1 MAEENILRYVR
12 EDNGQTYE
20 FPESRREE
28 FLQIA
33 KENNIGVSELKD
45 PLPKANPET
54 PDYAPADVA
63 PFYRPN
69 AQPDNLVEK
78 NPTYGSEAKLQV
90 NPVQRQ
96 AQAEEPVTEENRA
109 KPEDFPLANPKVQEI
124 YNKANQKAADEI
136 GDIPIISDPM
146 AERQRREEFL
156 ASQMEKAGQMYT
168 KEDVRKAADQ
178 FEEQAELNYF
188 NNYIN
193 SEFSEDDLSTHSY
206 VEDMLAANAADGL
219 RDKMEGITPEQ
230 YSTYLKIEQSDKE
243 FFNSPIVKRVVQRE
257 TDRAKKNLSD
267 ISAKKRAYMDE
278 KGATRELV
286 GQEGKVTA
294 FFDNPDDIP
303 EYNALDHAERLARQ
317 SLQQWQAGSRYDRD
331 FFSPVKQYAKGHVDR
346 MSDRDWWG
354 AVGGF
359 TELRRN
365 NRVRDIGEKLE
376 RAAWAGEEDP
386 TKVLTDGELELL
398 KQYYYNAETNAA
410 RSRDMSRAYKSGQVS
425 ADALPFMVDFLLTD
439 GATTAVKE
447 AVAKALGNKFL
458 GKSIGGFVGAAA
470 RTAMMPTSYTN
481 ASRQLLERNPDGSFK
496 YDKGKAW
503 AVGMLDSAIETL
515 SESFGAGLEKWG
527 LGKMIGN
534 KLSGSKVG
542 STIYDILH
550 STNDVLRMGGFNGLA
565 GEWVE
570 ELYGTLLRMTLPEY
584 YGNSKEQWSD
594 FWSADNQATMLGG
607 FAAMSALGAFSNIN
621 NRIKTEKGYK
631 DELRKIRAEQEKYRG
646 GLYDTLSGLGIS
658 DDKINK
664 LVKGLSNKTIEE
676 AGNEFDGLLAETR
689 KSYKGKEYGKY
700 VQMRRQARED
710 YENLVRATAEQGL
723 VEDAKKEAV
732 EAARGEI
739 DKEDMLFDWDAIAE
753 RRQQRREERAERG
766 PVSDYMQPI
775 VPADM
780 VAPSANEP
788 VAPVQEPQTQQ
799 PAQQEPEKPD
809 LVKMFKDR
817 HNGAALPVDA
827 EGNVTPVMKD
837 GKVVGYMKG
846 STNRGITGNKVI
858 TFLEQ
863 GKDDRW
869 STRTVSESQ
878 GYTLGKPITADEAY
892 NTVLAPVMLAQ
903 QEAANAQQA
912 VVSSDAQDTAQTID
926 AAQADVAANIDAQ
939 NEAAAKAVDSAEQ
952 SLDEAQKNL
961 EGAAPQNTDNQQ
973 EGQTPPPANDE
984 EAFMASLPRKGKG
997 KELDYAAFTPEQT
1010 VRYTAMQSDLATAI
1024 EDARATVAQRQ
1035 QEIAELNDKIGK
1047 AVGTDRLALRA
1058 QAKALADEIAAYE
1071 SIINEYQDTVGASAP
1086 AEQPAAAEPVAAPQP
1101 APAPKTTSR
1110 RQSRKP
1116 AEKPAE
1122 AAAPVAPAAPAE
1134 NKAEEPK
1141 AAPKPKAEPAPKKE
1155 KKAAPVETPKDEPV
1169 AGMPKKYVSIKK
1181 ELAAAQ
1187 NKKEEKEPKR
1197 KLATFLRKATDEE
1210 LIAVLED
1217 VRNMVSNGEKM
1228 NGLNSLIYQ
1237 LERELEKRNA
1247 DTSDAISNLQTE
1259 IASLSGNTSSEA
1271 TAEQAAEAP
1280 KEEKKETRK
1289 RKSEKKETT
1298 ATEPAAEQTEA
1309 ETEEPVEEVSIAGEV
1324 SGMLDRLEAAYT
1336 EDAEA
1341 GNTDTSKA
1349 AYAEIRERVNQATS
1363 ANELQAIS
1371 AQLQDEGDGLMVEDS
1386 KGNRASTNDE
1396 RTHAI
1401 NSLKDMVERR
1411 RSYITN
1417 GYGKKMRK
1425 SDGSLTKIGKK
1436 VQREA
1441 TRKRKSEQAKRDAEG
1456 AAANK
1461 AAAQEALASVKANA
1475 ETRAQA
1481 EQAKKDEKANARK
1494 RVEQGM
1500 AVKKS
1505 TEEPAAES
1513 AVEKVT
1519 KPARQRA
1526 LEALDAAANLEIDS
1540 DEAYNTALK
1549 LKRDI
1554 DSLAKRGV
1562 DKKERGTGIT
1572 NDIKARLKDASE
1584 KLSSDLNLYKNSQGR
1599 SLDEILDEENKE
1611 HAEATR
1617 WRTNEEQVEDLKKQ
1631 LEAKR
1636 VELDKLERIKSL
1648 GDRVD
1653 DGDAIDEGVEASSKV
1668 DDDIEATRQ
1677 EIRNIKGKIRKL
1689 GGEYRTNAEIVADD
1703 IKAKEKEI
1711 VDINRE
1717 IGKIPAAKRVS
1728 EALAA
1733 QDELK
1738 RRADNG
1744 DEDAAKAYS
1753 TNIKIINNANN
1764 RAFYDEL
1771 AGLYKRLFPNASTTD
1786 QAFRDWL
1793 DSRYEELSDERSDI
1807 NSQIMRLHDE
1817 ARKEISGGE
1826 GRKATLK
1833 EIGRLTNQLMKF
1845 LPASMR
1851 SKIRVL
1857 SHEEFMKQLQK
1868 SDGARQQMAYHGS
1881 GALFD
1886 HFDHAF
1892 MSTGEGAQAYGW
1904 GTYVSGNRD
1913 ISKSYAE
1920 KARRAPV
1927 LDVTSMTEDE
1937 RREYDNLKNNV
1948 DRLRK
1953 KADRAISEYQQSD
1966 DGVFGEDGVF
1976 DRLVDEFLS
1985 AKGYSGERRDSFR
1998 QWIMYRT
2005 RKDGG
2010 KYDYDFESIQK
2021 EIDDLKSQRSLSLD
2035 GRELESIDATLDFW
2049 QDIMVFCSGE
2059 LGQKLLG
2066 YLNENQQLHSLMTS
2080 AETEFYAAAEK
2091 LENFCKPFYTT
2102 EYAYL
2107 YDVEIPDDTGN
2118 NYLGWEK
2125 GVSSEDIRAAMMILE
2140 GHGYDVPNDFG
2151 TDVYTGDDLLN
2162 AIERVVFE
2170 DEAFE
2175 AAFISGVRIIPGR
2188 YGPIASQMLSEMGYV
2203 GISVPTNYTNSHRNE
2218 AVRNY
2223 VIFKESDAKITG
2235 YVRFQND
2242 TGETLGFVDRDGSC
2256 YIDADNAHVDT
2267 PLHEIGIHMLMDAAK
2282 QTGEAGLSNAIIEYG
2297 KQAPQEFVDHVKN
2310 NYGYLWNTMESC
2322 RAAVEAEDTVEN
2334 RKRLEDAEAAF
2345 YEEVAAH
2352 AFGKAFE
2359 DRQAE
2364 FAQQNIFQRLLNAI
2378 KEFLDRLF
2386 NGKYAN
2392 LDVFDS
2398 VEKMGADEI
2407 GQKLYDLVMGGRE
2420 IANANERSDAVSGN
2434 SSVGE
2439 LSEDR
2444 RERLS
2449 HSPLALPLDIAKVQE
2464 KTYDTKN
2471 RLAKVIRAGHT
2482 ILTSGD
2488 ANGVVRGIGK
2498 AAGFDKSSSSQS
2510 YYSDIITDN
2519 GQAVRI
2525 RVSTHPANGER
2536 FNNSPTE
2543 NNISIVVY
2551 KNGAHINDGPF
2562 EEYTYR
2568 LDTLDAQSIA
2578 DTVVA
2583 GIDNLIRTGEYVDSS
2598 NTAEYHD
2605 YHPQPRIRRQIIGE
2619 KGATAIDELHGNS
2632 EIMSNLERAKE
2643 MWRNGDSKRSIL
2655 ASTGWQFGA
2664 DGKWRYEIMDVV
2676 FSDKMDDFLDSVKI
2690 TDKGIEFGDGEGTL
2704 PFKKGDFSPLPNER
2718 LQTTLGKALGDTEES
2733 RMLFAAYPNLR
2744 NMPLWLY
2751 AEEGDQTGGTVFD
2764 EKGKAKRIELNLT
2777 EGRRSGILG
2786 VLLRDNND
2794 IRSTLLHEI
2803 QHAIQGE
2810 EGFQRG
2816 TNIWKVIDQYPELQ
2830 KEHEELLEEYEA
2842 LKPDLDRFN
2851 ELDAKD
2857 KVDVLNLEE
2866 TNEWL
2871 ALRDKLDEYDYK
2883 TDEFYD
2889 KCYDYYS
2896 RTYGEVEARNVSAR
2910 MGMTAE
2916 ERRQS
2921 LFEDTYDEDARKG
2934 ILIPQEAV
2942 QAKEEEIAQEV
2953 AKQSATTTSA
2963 AEEAL
2968 LAMDGAPARQ
2978 TAAEWRQ
2985 WFKDKKIK
2993 DKDLMYF
3000 LGEGG
3005 RRADDE
3011 GIDAFDIADYIDH
3024 RYRNDNPY
3032 SVALRDVAEHG
3043 WGRADS
3049 KIGKAL
3055 HLKDGWAMDALR
3067 YLKDAVRA
3075 FGAIKENV
3083 ALYGGNLDSE
3093 NDFEHLHNTQQSK
3106 AGRTIQRFE
3115 NDIFAPLVEAA
3126 AALGKK
3132 LGVDREMI
3140 GNYITALHAPERN
3153 KFVTCRKV
3161 ADEVNEWAAGK
3172 GIDIELSADD
3182 VMPFYDGNLTA
3193 GMDAKVADKIK
3204 DVLATKYGT
3213 EEARV
3218 QSGMT
3223 DSEAQQLVNYFEN
3236 LVNSKGATDEL
3247 NNMMDNLRLAIAET
3261 TTFALDHGLITP
3273 EQYDE
3278 YTNRY
3283 EHYVPLLGFE
3293 DEADREAAFDN
3304 YRPENRTSTGNVN
3317 PNIRRTAQGRKSM
3330 SVDPI
3335 AGILVRGIN
3344 TINNGYENDSRMAL
3358 HKMIMDNPDMKE
3370 LFYVG
3375 GMETPEWAKEL
3386 SRKGEL
3392 DDHAVFVYVNGVP
3405 TKMYFN
3411 GSQGRVLSNGLD
3423 NYDTVTRKI
3432 SRMEEGIWKT
3442 VAKEGWDALRAGQA
3456 YMSQLTTTFN
3466 PIFSLVNL
3474 KRDLSFAQRQ
3484 MFIQHGARAA
3494 LEWDKNFRPSLM
3506 ACFSYMA
3513 MKADTFD
3520 VPDAIDEAVR
3530 RDASAIDEKEI
3541 ERLANVTGKTK
3552 DEVRDLI
3559 TKAEFNLFIENGGR
3573 IGYTSMINDT
3583 VAKKRYEKA
3592 FKRIS
3597 EGKSERSLRGKAKDH
3612 VDEFAQA
3619 FENVSRFAAFKAIL
3633 EGGSSPSAAAFAAHE
3648 VATNLSRRGTQT
3660 LFSGVKMFFN
3670 ATTESLNQMV
3680 KNYKSNEKS
3689 LLPEQKE
3696 QVKTTIRQRQAIVT
3710 AANMAMTALAVM
3722 FTRGLAKALFGG
3734 DDDDEMPDIMS
3745 RVPEYRKNT
3754 ELLIPYKVDEYG
3766 RVKAIRW
3773 HRPFQYRA
3781 NSYAMTKFI
3790 EMFAGDTD
3798 FGEGMRDIIDAYV
3811 EEYLPVSGSP
3821 ADRNSEGGLSLSIS
3835 TFSPDVLKPFF
3846 EVAANK
3852 SRFGYPIRYT
3862 KEDGRSAWSKAKLGT
3877 DKTAMAISKALAG
3890 GKGTEYKSDAAINI
3904 SPEVLEY
3911 LFKQYT
3917 GWIGQAYGWADNN
3930 IGMSKSERKRY
3941 AQKGPL
3947 SSRFFYDGT
3956 RDLGYDL
3963 VEDWANASEE
3973 AKIRAAAALSDDFRE
3988 IYNVPKESR
3997 EAMERAALET
4007 GYKSYLDME
4016 RAVKKLEQGYRRNVK
4031 FSQDPSLFP
4040 NERKRADEAAI
4051 KQLEGIMRLH
4061 YEFAKKYYE
4070 EIKK

>member
-78 NPTYGSEAKLQV
+78 NPTYGAEAKLQA

-124 YNKANQKAADEI
+124 YNKANQKVADEI
-136 GDIPIISDPM
+136 GDIPTINDPM
-146 AERQRREEFL
+146 VARERREKFV
-156 ASQMEKAGQMYT
+156 ASQMSKAGQMYT

-178 FEEQAELNYF
+178 LEEQEELNYF
-188 NNYIN
+188 NNYITN
-193 SEFSEDDLSTHSY
+193 EFTEDDLRTHRY
-206 VEDMLAANAADGL
+206 VEDKLAANEADGADGFI

-243 FFNSPIVKRVVQRE
+243 FFNSPIVKRVIQRE

-331 FFSPVKQYAKGHVDR
+331 FFSPGKQYVKGHVDR

-365 NRVRDIGEKLE
+365 NRIRDIGEKLE
-376 RAAWAGEEDP
+376 RAAWSGNEDP
-386 TKVLTDGELELL
+386 TSVLTDGELELL

-410 RSRDMSRAYKSGQVS
+410 RSRDISRAYKAGQVS

-447 AVAKALGNKFL
+447 AVAKALGNKFF
-458 GKSIGGFVGAAA
+458 GKSMGGLIGAAA

-481 ASRQLLERNPDGSFK
+481 ASRQQLERNPDGSFK
-496 YDKGKAW
+496 YDRGKAW

-515 SESFGAGLEKWG
+515 SESFGAGLEKFG

-550 STNDVLRMGGFNGLA
+550 GTNDVLRMGGFNGLA

-570 ELYGTLLRMTLPEY
+570 ELYGTLLRMTLPQY

-607 FAAMSALGAFSNIN
+607 FAAMSGIGAITNIS
-621 NRIKTEKGYK
+621 NRIKTEKGYRE
-631 DELRKIRAEQEKYRG
+631 ELQKIKAEQEKYRG
-646 GLYDTLSGLGIS
+646 SLYDALSGLGVS

-664 LVKGLSNKTIEE
+664 LVKGLYNKTIEE

-723 VEDAKKEAV
+723 VEAAKKEAV

-766 PVSDYMQPI
+766 PISDYMQPI

-799 PAQQEPEKPD
+799 PAQQEPGKPD

-817 HNGAALPVDA
+817 HNGATLPVDA

-939 NEAAAKAVDSAEQ
+939 NEEAAKAVDSAEQ

-961 EGAAPQNTDNQQ
+961 DGAAPQNTNNQQ

-984 EAFMASLPRKGKG
+984 EAFMESLPRKGKG

-1058 QAKALADEIAAYE
+1058 QTKALADEIAAYE
-1071 SIINEYQDTVGASAP
+1071 GIINEYQDTVGAAAP
-1086 AEQPAAAEPVAAPQP
+1086 AEPVAAPQP
-1101 APAPKTTSR
+1101 APALKTTSR

-1122 AAAPVAPAAPAE
+1122 AAAPVAPAAPVE
-1134 NKAEEPK
+1134 NKVEEPK
-1141 AAPKPKAEPAPKKE
+1141 AAPQPKAEPAPKKE
-1155 KKAAPVETPKDEPV
+1155 KKASPVETPKAEPV
-1169 AGMPKKYVSIKK
+1169 AGLPKKYASIKK

-1197 KLATFLRKATDEE
+1197 KLSTFLRKATDEE

-1237 LERELEKRNA
+1237 LERELEKRN
-1247 DTSDAISNLQTE
+1247 DNTSEAISNLQTE
-1259 IASLSGNTSSEA
+1259 IASLSSNTSSEA

-1441 TRKRKSEQAKRDAEG
+1441 AKKRKSEQAKRDAEG

-1475 ETRAQA
+1475 EARAQA

-1584 KLSSDLNLYKNSQGR
+1584 KLSSDLNMYKNSQGR

-1617 WRTNEEQVEDLKKQ
+1617 WRSNEEQVEDLKKQ

-1653 DGDAIDEGVEASSKV
+1653 DGDAIGEGVEASSKV

-1728 EALAA
+1728 EALVA

-1851 SKIRVL
+1851 DKVRVL

-1904 GTYVSGNRD
+1904 GTYVSMNRSIAEAYANARRRYLDFD
-1913 ISKSYAE
+1913 ISLIPTREERKRYEYLKKKEHASWEKERKVDNEISELSLEFRHLFMDKLAE
-1920 KARRAPV
+1920 EGYSEDDAFNVFYDANRYFLEESWDATDLLMEIGDKYPALISRAHEIQG
-1927 LDVTSMTEDE
+1927 DI
-1937 RREYDNLKNNV
+1937 R
-1948 DRLRK
+1948 RLRQDWLQFHEDYEGARESAVAMERQYRGK
-1953 KADRAISEYQQSD
+1953 SD
-1966 DGVFGEDGVF
+1966 V
-1976 DRLVDEFLS
+1976 
-1985 AKGYSGERRDSFR
+1985 
-1998 QWIMYRT
+1998 
-2005 RKDGG
+2005 
-2010 KYDYDFESIQK
+2010 
-2021 EIDDLKSQRSLSLD
+2021 
-2035 GRELESIDATLDFW
+2035 
-2049 QDIMVFCSGE
+2049 
-2059 LGQKLLG
+2059 
-2066 YLNENQQLHSLMTS
+2066 
-2080 AETEFYAAAEK
+2080 
-2091 LENFCKPFYTT
+2091 
-2102 EYAYL
+2102 YL
-2107 YDVEIPDDTGN
+2107 YDVEIPDDDGT
-2118 NYLGWEK
+2118 NYLAWEK
-2125 GVSSEDIRAAMMILE
+2125 PIPEDVAKKVYNALVDDRWSPIPLENAALD
-2140 GHGYDVPNDFG
+2140 DV
-2151 TDVYTGDDLLN
+2151 GDLQKY
-2162 AIERVVFE
+2162 IERSMRQTPRT
-2170 DEAFE
+2170 AI
-2175 AAFISGVRIIPGR
+2175 AGR
-2188 YGPIASQMLSEMGYV
+2188 SYPKYVSKILSKAGFV
-2203 GISVPTNYTNSHRNE
+2203 GISVPTNFTSIRRRNDDI
-2218 AVRNY
+2218 RNY
-2223 VIFKESDAKITG
+2223 VIFNESDAKITG
-2235 YVRFQND
+2235 NVRFQND

-2282 QTGEAGLSNAIIEYG
+2282 QTGEAGLRNAIIEYG
-2297 KQAPQEFVDHVKN
+2297 RQAPQEFVDRVKN
-2310 NYGYLWNTMESC
+2310 NYGYLWDTMESC
-2322 RAAVEAEDTVEN
+2322 RAAVEAEDTAEN

-2407 GQKLYDLVMGGRE
+2407 GRKLYDLVMGGKE
-2420 IANANERSDAVSGN
+2420 IAD
-2434 SSVGE
+2434 
-2439 LSEDR
+2439 
-2444 RERLS
+2444 
-2449 HSPLALPLDIAKVQE
+2449 
-2464 KTYDTKN
+2464 
-2471 RLAKVIRAGHT
+2471 
-2482 ILTSGD
+2482 
-2488 ANGVVRGIGK
+2488 
-2498 AAGFDKSSSSQS
+2498 AAG
-2510 YYSDIITDN
+2510 
-2519 GQAVRI
+2519 A
-2525 RVSTHPANGER
+2525 
-2536 FNNSPTE
+2536 
-2543 NNISIVVY
+2543 
-2551 KNGAHINDGPF
+2551 
-2562 EEYTYR
+2562 
-2568 LDTLDAQSIA
+2568 
-2578 DTVVA
+2578 
-2583 GIDNLIRTGEYVDSS
+2583 
-2598 NTAEYHD
+2598 TARAYEGSE
-2605 YHPQPRIRRQIIGE
+2605 RRQIIGE
-2619 KGATAIDELHGNS
+2619 KGARNLAEYRGDSTITDNLDTAKRMLAEGRDMLDIKKATGWEYDEGDKHWKTETADAAASSNIEELINNVDL
-2632 EIMSNLERAKE
+2632 SNLNETFNDGDITLDDLLEDGRLKE
-2643 MWRNGDSKRSIL
+2643 
-2655 ASTGWQFGA
+2655 
-2664 DGKWRYEIMDVV
+2664 E
-2676 FSDKMDDFLDSVKI
+2676 
-2690 TDKGIEFGDGEGTL
+2690 
-2704 PFKKGDFSPLPNER
+2704 
-2718 LQTTLGKALGDTEES
+2718 
-2733 RMLFAAYPNLR
+2733 LFAAYPILR
-2744 NMPLWLY
+2744 HWIVSP
-2751 AEEGDQTGGTVFD
+2751 QTYSPS
-2764 EKGKAKRIELNLT
+2764 
-2777 EGRRSGILG
+2777 EGRGKTSIEDGKIVTNLVRGGDGFARKASHREVRGNLI
-2786 VLLRDNND
+2786 
-2794 IRSTLLHEI
+2794 HEI
-2803 QHAIQGE
+2803 QHVIQYV
-2810 EGFQRG
+2810 EGFAAGAAPGKRLNEINNRIKEIDDAIVDAAING
-2816 TNIWKVIDQYPELQ
+2816 TPFSDLEDERYRLASEA
-2830 KEHEELLEEYEA
+2830 KEIVDKYESYA
-2842 LKPDLDRFN
+2842 
-2851 ELDAKD
+2851 
-2857 KVDVLNLEE
+2857 
-2866 TNEWL
+2866 
-2871 ALRDKLDEYDYK
+2871 
-2883 TDEFYD
+2883 
-2889 KCYDYYS
+2889 
-2896 RTYGEVEARNVSAR
+2896 GEVESRNA
-2910 MGMTAE
+2910 
-2916 ERRQS
+2916 ERRADMT
-2921 LFEDTYDEDARKG
+2921 LEDRLSSTLSSTEDVSGEKSYSFDYSG
-2934 ILIPQEAV
+2934 TM
-2942 QAKEEEIAQEV
+2942 QEV

-3049 KIGKAL
+3049 KIGRAL
-3055 HLKDGWAMDALR
+3055 NLKDGWAMDAIR
-3067 YLKDAVRA
+3067 YLKDAIRA
-3075 FGAIKENV
+3075 YGAIKENV
-3083 ALYGGNLDSE
+3083 ALYDGNLDSE

-3126 AALGKK
+3126 AALANK

-3161 ADEVNEWAAGK
+3161 ADEVNEWAAGH
-3172 GIDIELSADD
+3172 GIDVELTADD
-3182 VMPFYDGNLTA
+3182 VMPFYDGNPTA

-3223 DSEAQQLVNYFEN
+3223 DSEAQQLVSYFEN

-3304 YRPENRTSTGNVN
+3304 YRPENRTNTGNVN

-3358 HKMIMDNPDMKE
+3358 HKMIMDNPNMKE
-3370 LFYVG
+3370 LFFIEG
-3375 GMETPEWAKEL
+3375 QERPEWAKEL
-3386 SRKGEL
+3386 FRKGEL

-3432 SRMEEGIWKT
+3432 ARMEEGAVKT
-3442 VAKEGWDALRAGQA
+3442 VAKAAWDALRSGQA

-3484 MFIQHGARAA
+3484 MFIQHGLRAA
-3494 LEWDKNFRPSLM
+3494 IEWDKNFRPSLM

-3530 RDASAIDEKEI
+3530 RDASALDEKEI

-3696 QVKTTIRQRQAIVT
+3696 QVKTTIRQRQIIVT
-3710 AANMAMTALAVM
+3710 LANIALSAIATMAM
-3722 FTRGLAKALFGG
+3722 RGLAKALFGG
-3734 DDDDEMPDIMS
+3734 GDDDDEMPNIMS
-3745 RVPEYRKNT
+3745 RVPEYRKTT
-3754 ELLIPYKVDEYG
+3754 ELLIPYKIDEYG
-3766 RVKAIRW
+3766 RVKALRW

-3781 NSYAMTKFI
+3781 NSYATQKVI
-3790 EMFAGDTD
+3790 EMIAGDTD

-3821 ADRNSEGGLSLSIS
+3821 VDRNSEGGLSLSIS

-3917 GWIGQAYGWADNN
+3917 GWIGQTYGWADNG
-3930 IGMSKSERKRY
+3930 IGMSKSERQRY
-3941 AQKGPL
+3941 SQKDPL